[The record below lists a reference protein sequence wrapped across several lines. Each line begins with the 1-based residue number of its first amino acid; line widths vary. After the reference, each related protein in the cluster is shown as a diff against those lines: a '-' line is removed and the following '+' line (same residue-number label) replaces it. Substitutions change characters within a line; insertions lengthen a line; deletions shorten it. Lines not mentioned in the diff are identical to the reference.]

1 LSSQLT
7 DLQARL
13 QELELQGVDG
23 GDGARRSLVDDESS
37 LRLKIYRG
45 LGMDVER
52 DSNGEYTKV
61 LMWNANDGKADVVNL
76 DKKLSRFFYANYF
89 WERL

>member
-1 LSSQLT
+1 
-7 DLQARL
+7 L

-45 LGMDVER
+45 LNMDVER

-76 DKKLSRFFYANYF
+76 DKKLSSFFYANYF

>member
-1 LSSQLT
+1 LSSQLA
-7 DLQARL
+7 DLHARL

-61 LMWNANDGKADVVNL
+61 LMWHANDGKADVVNL
-76 DKKLSRFFYANYF
+76 DKKLSRFFYADYF